1 MARSI
6 NFVWNYTNELSQ
18 RSIKERG
25 VFLSAYDVQKYT
37 NGSGKD
43 LGLHG
48 QTVQRIAV
56 EYITRCV
63 QEGAAEL
70 AQIRRCTP
78 FASWIPVNTGAAQWK
93 SGNCYVEDCNIG
105 RMPRFSSV

>member
-70 AQIRRCTP
+70 AQIRRCKP
-78 FASWIPVNTGAAQWK
+78 LTGLDTRQYR
-93 SGNCYVEDCNIG
+93 C
-105 RMPRFSSV
+105 SSMEKRAGLP